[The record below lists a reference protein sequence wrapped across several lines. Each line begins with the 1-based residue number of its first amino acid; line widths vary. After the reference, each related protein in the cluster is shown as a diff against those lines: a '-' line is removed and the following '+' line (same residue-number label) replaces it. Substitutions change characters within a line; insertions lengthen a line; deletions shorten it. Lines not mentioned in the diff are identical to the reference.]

1 MKKFLNKNIVII
13 GLTFLIPGIIAILT
27 RDSFKTYKLLVRPS
41 FSPPA
46 ILFPIIWNILYL
58 LMSIAV
64 ILVKNE
70 DENNLKIYYL
80 QLILNAIWTPIF
92 FLFKLYYLAL
102 FELIILL
109 LVVIYM
115 TYKFHKY
122 NKNTLYLLM
131 PYILWLLYAF
141 YLNLFVAI
149 YN

>member
-46 ILFPIIWNILYL
+46 ILFPIVWNILYL
-58 LMSIAV
+58 LMSIAA

-92 FLFKLYYLAL
+92 FLFKLYYFAL

-115 TYKFHKY
+115 TYKFYKY
-122 NKNTLYLLM
+122 NKNTLYLLV

>member
-46 ILFPIIWNILYL
+46 ILFPIVWNILYL
-58 LMSIAV
+58 LMSIAA

-122 NKNTLYLLM
+122 NKNTLYLLI

>member
-27 RDSFKTYKLLVRPS
+27 RDSFKAYKLLVRPS

-46 ILFPIIWNILYL
+46 ILFPIVWNILYL

>member
-46 ILFPIIWNILYL
+46 ILFPIVWNILYL
-58 LMSIAV
+58 LMSIAA

-122 NKNTLYLLM
+122 NKNTLYLLV